1 MTTLNIKNWSENIIS
16 SSERIAI
23 PIMTHPGIEL
33 MDGCTVK
40 KAVTDGEAHAE
51 AIIKLNDAY
60 PAAACTA
67 IMDLTVEAEAFGAE
81 VLFPEN
87 EIPTVVGR
95 LVYDA
100 ESVSALEV
108 PDLNAGRIQEYLKAN
123 RITAENIKDKPVFG
137 GCIGPFSLAGRLFD
151 MSEMM
156 MAMYMEPDT
165 INLLL
170 QKCTDFITKYIT
182 AMKETG
188 VNGVIMAE
196 PAAGLV
202 SNDDCLEFSTKYIKQ
217 IIEKVQDEKF
227 MIVLHNCGNTGHCT
241 QAMVESGAAA
251 LHFGNS
257 CNMEQALAECP
268 DDIIVMGNVDPVGIM
283 KQSSAAK
290 VKEVTLSLL
299 EQTSKYNNYVLSTG
313 CDVPPEIPMENVKA
327 FYEALDEYN
336 AKS

>member
-202 SNDDCLEFSTKYIKQ
+202 SNEDCLEFSTKYIKQ